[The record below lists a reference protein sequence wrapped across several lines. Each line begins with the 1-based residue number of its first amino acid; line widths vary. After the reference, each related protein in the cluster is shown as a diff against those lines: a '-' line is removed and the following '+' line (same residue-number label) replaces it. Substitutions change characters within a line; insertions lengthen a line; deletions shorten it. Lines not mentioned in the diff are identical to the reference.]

1 MTSEKHKTTVK
12 SLDNKLKI
20 AKKIANIDQ
29 YITPNSAIKLY
40 NDLSASLK
48 IADAHG
54 INKLDPLRFEVQEEM
69 FHIAKKA
76 LDQFETEAAIALGN
90 EEPEEPDE
98 DDASCYLLLQRYET
112 IIDYVSYVSK
122 AINTGV
128 PMKTYNRQEMKDKL
142 VVKIISR
149 ILDSCKDFVTASG
162 KDGLEEVAALEL
174 VNLKVEEEK
183 KKEEAKGRK
192 RKKNK

>member
-1 MTSEKHKTTVK
+1 MDNNTKISHRDAAPHHMVAVYSLGTPNCDYHIEGKLMTSGKHKTTVDTTVK

-48 IADAHG
+48 IADACG
-54 INKLDPLRFEVQEEM
+54 INKFDPLRFEVQEEM

-90 EEPEEPDE
+90 EEPDE

-122 AINTGV
+122 SLNTGV
-128 PMKTYNRQEMKDKL
+128 PMKTYSRQEDE
-142 VVKIISR
+142 R
-149 ILDSCKDFVTASG
+149 
-162 KDGLEEVAALEL
+162 
-174 VNLKVEEEK
+174 
-183 KKEEAKGRK
+183 
-192 RKKNK
+192 